1 MIVRTNQLFN
11 FEYSFLHFFKE
22 ISQIKRK
29 EALQAHTSQQV
40 CYVQPLEVG

>member
-1 MIVRTNQLFN
+1 MFRFLILNIII
-11 FEYSFLHFFKE
+11 FLHFFKE
-22 ISQIKRK
+22 ISRIKRK